1 MTYSTIVY
9 EVRDAIATITLNRPE
24 HRNGFTVTMADEL
37 GAALIAAD
45 RDDGVKA
52 IVVTATGKYFCVGM
66 DMAAGEL
73 DDTTV
78 PGWVEPATRVAR
90 PMTNSNKPVIAAI
103 QGSAVGVGISMTLPA
118 DFRLAAAEARFGFVF
133 ARRGLFPEAGSL
145 WFLPQL
151 VGLAK
156 AKEWM
161 LTGRTFDAAEA
172 LAAGLVTSV
181 HPAAEVLDAA
191 YALAR
196 DLIAEVAP
204 ISAAVIRRGL
214 VAMAAHGSP
223 EAAFLLDTKTIPFA
237 MANPDL
243 AEGVSAFLGKRP
255 PRFTG
260 NASTDLPE
268 LGEWLSASATRNTNG
283 PNAGGPDGGLGG

>member
-1 MTYSTIVY
+1 MSFSTIVY
-9 EVRDAIATITLNRPE
+9 DVRDAIATITLDRPE
-24 HRNGFTVTMADEL
+24 HRNGFTVNMADEL

-45 RDDGVKA
+45 LDDEVKA
-52 IVVTATGKYFCVGM
+52 VVLTATGKYFCVGM
-66 DMAAGEL
+66 DMAAGGL
-73 DDTTV
+73 DDVTA

-118 DFRLAAAEARFGFVF
+118 DFRLAAEDARFGFVF
-133 ARRGLFPEAGSL
+133 GRRGLFTEAGSL

-151 VGLAK
+151 VGLGK

-161 LTGRTFDAAEA
+161 LTGRIFDAAEA
-172 LAAGLVTSV
+172 LSAGLVTSV
-181 HPAAEVLDAA
+181 HPADELLDAA
-191 YALAR
+191 YTLAR
-196 DLIAEVAP
+196 ELITDVAP

-214 VAMAAHGSP
+214 VAMVAQGSP

-237 MANPDL
+237 MTSPDL
-243 AEGVSAFLGKRP
+243 AEGISAFLDKRP

-260 NASTDLPE
+260 STRTDLPQ
-268 LGEWLSASATRNTNG
+268 LSEWLS
-283 PNAGGPDGGLGG
+283 D